1 MSRLRQNH
9 HALEDEPMSLKLFD
23 LTGRR
28 ALVTGSSQGI
38 GLALARGVGAAG
50 ATVILNGRDQPKLA
64 KAAASLRAE
73 GITVEL
79 AAFDVTDSAA
89 VKAAIPPLGVID
101 ILFNNAG
108 VNLRGAL
115 DTMPDETWHTVIA
128 TNLHSA
134 FYCARAVAPGMIA
147 RGRGKIINT
156 CSVMSMLGR
165 PTTGPYTATKGAI
178 GMLTKAMCAD
188 WGPKGIQ
195 CNGIA
200 PGYFSTELTAPLRAD
215 PVFNDW
221 LCKRTPAGRWGELPE
236 LVGAA
241 VFLAS
246 DASSYVNG
254 HLLYVDGGLT
264 SVV

>member
-1 MSRLRQNH
+1 
-9 HALEDEPMSLKLFD
+9 MSLKLFD

-28 ALVTGSSQGI
+28 ALVTGSSQGL
-38 GLALARGVGAAG
+38 GLALACGVGAAG
-50 ATVILNGRDQPKLA
+50 ASVVLNGRDRAKLD
-64 KAAASLRAE
+64 AAAERLRTE
-73 GITVEL
+73 GISVDI

-89 VKAAIPPLGVID
+89 VETGVARIEAALGPID

-115 DTMPDETWHTVIA
+115 DAMPDETWHAVIA

-134 FYCARAVAPGMIA
+134 FYCARAVAKGMIA

-156 CSVMSMLGR
+156 CSVMSLLGR
-165 PTTGPYTATKGAI
+165 PTTGPYTASKGAI

-188 WGPKGIQ
+188 WAKHGIQ

-200 PGYFSTELTAPLRAD
+200 PGYFSTELTAPLRANAE
-215 PVFNDW
+215 FNDW

-241 VFLAS
+241 IFLAS

-254 HLLYVDGGLT
+254 HLLFVDGGLT

>member
-1 MSRLRQNH
+1 
-9 HALEDEPMSLKLFD
+9 MSLKLFD

-28 ALVTGSSQGI
+28 ALITGSSQGI
-38 GLALARGVGAAG
+38 GLALARGLAEAGAA
-50 ATVILNGRDQPKLA
+50 VVLNGRDRAKLE
-64 KAAASLRAE
+64 AAAARLKAD
-73 GITVEL
+73 GLGVDI

-89 VKAAIPPLGVID
+89 VDAGVARIEAALGPIG
-101 ILFNNAG
+101 ILCNNAG

-115 DTMPDETWHTVIA
+115 HEMPDETWHSVIA

-134 FYCARAVAPGMIA
+134 FYCARAVAKGMVA
-147 RGRGKIINT
+147 RGQGKIINT

-165 PTTGPYTATKGAI
+165 ATTGPYTATKGAI

-188 WGPKGIQ
+188 WARYNIQ

-215 PVFNDW
+215 PEFNDW

>member
-1 MSRLRQNH
+1 
-9 HALEDEPMSLKLFD
+9 MSLKLFD

-38 GLALARGVGAAG
+38 GLALARGVGQAG
-50 ATVILNGRDQPKLA
+50 AGVVLNGRDRAKLE
-64 KAAASLRAE
+64 KAASGLRAE
-73 GITVEL
+73 GVSVDI

-89 VKAAIPPLGVID
+89 VEAGVARIEGELGPID

-115 DTMPDETWHTVIA
+115 DQMPDETWHTVIA

-134 FYCARAVAPGMIA
+134 FYCARAVAKGMIA

-165 PTTGPYTATKGAI
+165 PTTGPYTASKGAI

-188 WGPKGIQ
+188 WARHGIQ

-200 PGYFSTELTAPLRAD
+200 PGYFSTELTAPLRANAE
-215 PVFNDW
+215 FNDW

>member
-1 MSRLRQNH
+1 
-9 HALEDEPMSLKLFD
+9 MSLKLFD

-38 GLALARGVGAAG
+38 GLALARGVAKAGAA
-50 ATVILNGRDQPKLA
+50 VVLNGRDAAKLERA
-64 KAAASLRAE
+64 VASLRADGLTAE
-73 GITVEL
+73 I
-79 AAFDVTDSAA
+79 AAFDVTDPVA
-89 VKAAIPPLGVID
+89 VEAGVAAIEERIGPVD

-108 VNLRGAL
+108 VNLRGPL
-115 DTMPDETWHTVIA
+115 DAMPDETWRAVIS
-128 TNLHSA
+128 TNLDSA
-134 FYCARAVAPGMIA
+134 FYCARSVAKRMIP
-147 RGRGKIINT
+147 RGRGKIVNT

-165 PTTGPYTATKGAI
+165 PGTGPYTATKGAL

-188 WGPKGIQ
+188 WAKHGIQ
-195 CNGIA
+195 ANGIA
-200 PGYFSTELTAPLRAD
+200 PGYFSTELTAPLRANQEFD
-215 PVFNDW
+215 EW

-241 VFLAS
+241 IFLAS
-246 DASSYVNG
+246 DASTYVNG

>member
-1 MSRLRQNH
+1 
-9 HALEDEPMSLKLFD
+9 MSLKLFD

-28 ALVTGSSQGI
+28 ALITGSSQGI
-38 GLALARGVGAAG
+38 GLALAQGLGAAG
-50 ATVILNGRDQPKLA
+50 ADVVLNGRDLTKLTQ
-64 KAAASLRAE
+64 AADRLRKQD
-73 GITVEL
+73 IRVEV

-89 VKAAIPPLGVID
+89 VTAGVTRIEASGPID
-101 ILFNNAG
+101 ILVNNAG
-108 VNLRGAL
+108 VNLRGSL
-115 DTMPDETWHTVIA
+115 ETITDETWHTQIA

-134 FYCARAVAPGMIA
+134 FYCARAVAPAMIA
-147 RGRGKIINT
+147 RRRGKIINT

-188 WGPKGIQ
+188 WAKFGLQ

-200 PGYFSTELTAPLRAD
+200 PGYFSTELTAPLQAD

-236 LVGAA
+236 LAGAA
-241 VFLAS
+241 IFLAS
-246 DASSYVNG
+246 DASAYVNG

>member
-1 MSRLRQNH
+1 
-9 HALEDEPMSLKLFD
+9 MSLKLFD

-28 ALVTGSSQGI
+28 ALITGSSQGI
-38 GLALARGVGAAG
+38 GLALARGLAEAGAA
-50 ATVILNGRDQPKLA
+50 VVLNGRDTAKLE
-64 KAAASLRAE
+64 AAADRLRAD
-73 GITVEL
+73 GLTVDI
-79 AAFDVTDSAA
+79 AAFDVTDSGAVDAGVARIEAA
-89 VKAAIPPLGVID
+89 LGPIG
-101 ILFNNAG
+101 ILCNNAG

-115 DTMPDETWHTVIA
+115 HEMPDETWHTVIA

-134 FYCARAVAPGMIA
+134 FYCARAVAKGMVA
-147 RGRGKIINT
+147 RGQGKIINT

-165 PTTGPYTATKGAI
+165 ATTGPYTATKGAI

-188 WGPKGIQ
+188 WARHGIQ

-215 PVFNDW
+215 PEFNDW
-221 LCKRTPAGRWGELPE
+221 LCKRTPAGRWGDLPE
-236 LVGAA
+236 LVGAV

>member
-1 MSRLRQNH
+1 
-9 HALEDEPMSLKLFD
+9 MSLKLFD

-38 GLALARGVGAAG
+38 GLALARGVAEAGAA
-50 ATVILNGRDQPKLA
+50 VVLNGRDAAKLE
-64 KAAASLRAE
+64 AAAAGLRAA
-73 GITVEL
+73 GLTADI
-79 AAFDVTDSAA
+79 AGFDVTDPDA
-89 VKAAIPPLGVID
+89 VDASVARIEAEIGPID

-108 VNLRGAL
+108 VNLRGPL
-115 DTMPDETWHTVIA
+115 DQMATETWQTVIA

-134 FYCARAVAPGMIA
+134 FYCARAVAQRMIP

-165 PTTGPYTATKGAI
+165 PGTGPYTATKGAL

-188 WGPKGIQ
+188 WARHGIQ
-195 CNGIA
+195 ANGIA
-200 PGYFSTELTAPLRAD
+200 PGYFSTELTAPLRAN
-215 PVFNDW
+215 PEFNDW
-221 LCKRTPAGRWGELPE
+221 LCNRTPAGRWGELPE

-246 DASSYVNG
+246 DASAYVNG

>member
-1 MSRLRQNH
+1 
-9 HALEDEPMSLKLFD
+9 MSLKLFD
-23 LTGRR
+23 LSGRR
-28 ALVTGSSQGI
+28 ALITGSSQGI
-38 GLALARGVGAAG
+38 GLALARGLAEAG
-50 ATVILNGRDQPKLA
+50 ATVVLNGRDRAKLE
-64 KAAASLRAE
+64 AAAAALRAD
-73 GITVEL
+73 GLTVEI

-89 VKAAIPPLGVID
+89 VEAGVAAVEAGGAID
-101 ILFNNAG
+101 ILCNNAG
-108 VNLRGAL
+108 VNLRGL
-115 DTMPDETWHTVIA
+115 LHEMPDETWHTVIA

-134 FYCARAVAPGMIA
+134 FYCARAVARGMVA

-165 PTTGPYTATKGAI
+165 TTTGPYTATKGAI

-188 WGPKGIQ
+188 WAAKGLQ

-200 PGYFSTELTAPLRAD
+200 PGYFSTELTAPLRANAE
-215 PVFNDW
+215 FNDW

-241 VFLAS
+241 IFLAS

>member
-1 MSRLRQNH
+1 
-9 HALEDEPMSLKLFD
+9 MSLKLFD

-28 ALVTGSSQGI
+28 ALITGSSQGI
-38 GLALARGVGAAG
+38 GLALARGLGQAG
-50 ATVILNGRDQPKLA
+50 AHVILNARTVATLE
-64 KAAASLRAE
+64 AAAATLRAE
-73 GITVEL
+73 GLSVET
-79 AAFDVTDSAA
+79 APFDVTDSAQVEAA
-89 VKAAIPPLGVID
+89 VALIEAAGPID
-101 ILFNNAG
+101 ILCNNAG
-108 VNLRGAL
+108 VNLRGPL
-115 DTMPDETWHTVIA
+115 HEMPDETWHTVLA

-134 FYCARAVAPGMIA
+134 FYCARSVAKRMIP

-165 PTTGPYTATKGAI
+165 ATTGPYTTTKGGI

-188 WGPKGIQ
+188 WAKFGLN

-215 PVFNDW
+215 ATFNGW
-221 LCKRTPAGRWGELPE
+221 LTARTPAGRWGELPE
-236 LVGAA
+236 LMGAA

-254 HLLYVDGGLT
+254 HLLYVDGGMT

>member
-1 MSRLRQNH
+1 
-9 HALEDEPMSLKLFD
+9 MSLKLFD

-28 ALVTGSSQGI
+28 ALITGSSQGI
-38 GLALARGVGAAG
+38 GLALARGLAEAGAA
-50 ATVILNGRDQPKLA
+50 VVLNGRDRAKLEA
-64 KAAASLRAE
+64 VAARLKADGLTAD
-73 GITVEL
+73 I

-89 VKAAIPPLGVID
+89 VDAGVARIEAELGPIG
-101 ILFNNAG
+101 ILCNNAG

-115 DTMPDETWHTVIA
+115 HEMPDETWHTVIA

-134 FYCARAVAPGMIA
+134 FYCARAVASGMVA
-147 RGRGKIINT
+147 RGQGKIINT

-165 PTTGPYTATKGAI
+165 ATTGPYTATKGAI

-188 WGPKGIQ
+188 WAKHGIQ

-215 PVFNDW
+215 PTFNDW
-221 LCKRTPAGRWGELPE
+221 LCQRTPAGRWGELPE

>member
-1 MSRLRQNH
+1 MPS
-9 HALEDEPMSLKLFD
+9 KLFD

-38 GLALARGVGAAG
+38 GLALAGGLAEAG
-50 ATVILNGRDQPKLA
+50 ATVVLNARNQAKLA
-64 KAAASLRAE
+64 EAASTLRAQ
-73 GITVEL
+73 GHTVEV
-79 AAFDVTDSAA
+79 ASFDVTDSAA
-89 VKAAIPPLGVID
+89 VEAAVARIEAESGPID
-101 ILFNNAG
+101 ILCNNAG

-115 DTMPDETWHTVIA
+115 DQMPDETWHTVIA

-134 FYCARAVAPGMIA
+134 FYCARSVAKRMIP

-156 CSVMSMLGR
+156 CSVMSMMGR
-165 PTTGPYTATKGAI
+165 ATTGPYTATKGAL

-188 WGPKGIQ
+188 WARHNIQ

-200 PGYFSTELTAPLRAD
+200 PGFFSTELTAPLKANAQ
-215 PVFNDW
+215 FNDW
-221 LCKRTPAGRWGELPE
+221 LCARTPAGRWGELPE
-236 LVGAA
+236 LMGAA

-246 DASSYVNG
+246 DASSYING
-254 HLLYVDGGLT
+254 HLLYVDGGMT

>member
-1 MSRLRQNH
+1 MTLR
-9 HALEDEPMSLKLFD
+9 LFD

-38 GLALARGVGAAG
+38 GLALARGLAEAG
-50 ATVILNGRDQPKLA
+50 ASVVLNGRDPAKLA
-64 KAAASLRAE
+64 RAAEAFRAAGLAAE
-73 GITVEL
+73 I

-89 VKAAIPPLGVID
+89 VAAGVAAVVAGGPID
-101 ILFNNAG
+101 ILVNNAG

-115 DTMPDETWHTVIA
+115 ESVTDESWHTVLA

-134 FYCARAVAPGMIA
+134 FYCARAVAPAMIA
-147 RGRGKIINT
+147 RGRGRIINT
-156 CSVMSMLGR
+156 CSVMSVLGR
-165 PTTGPYTATKGAI
+165 AGTGPYTASKGAI
-178 GMLTKAMCAD
+178 GMLTRAMCAD
-188 WGPKGIQ
+188 WARHGLQ

-215 PVFNDW
+215 AAFNDW
-221 LCKRTPAGRWGELPE
+221 LCARTPAGRWGELPE
-236 LVGAA
+236 LMGAA

-246 DASSYVNG
+246 DAASYVNG
-254 HLLYVDGGLT
+254 HLLFVDGGLT

>member
-1 MSRLRQNH
+1 M
-9 HALEDEPMSLKLFD
+9 MSLKLFSLD
-23 LTGRR
+23 GRR

-38 GLALARGVGAAG
+38 GLALARGVAQAGAA
-50 ATVILNGRDQPKLA
+50 VVLNGRDQAKLA
-64 KAAASLRAE
+64 TAAARLAE
-73 GITVEL
+73 DGITAET
-79 AAFDVTDSAA
+79 AAFDVTDPEAVEAA
-89 VKAAIPPLGVID
+89 VARIEAEQGPID

-108 VNLRGAL
+108 VNLRGRL
-115 DTMPDETWHTVIA
+115 DQMPDETWRTVMS
-128 TNLHSA
+128 TNLDSA
-134 FYCARAVAPGMIA
+134 FYCARAVARRMIP

-165 PTTGPYTATKGAI
+165 PTTGPYTATKGALM
-178 GMLTKAMCAD
+178 MLTKAMCAD
-188 WGPKGIQ
+188 WARHGIQ
-195 CNGIA
+195 ANGIA

-215 PVFNDW
+215 PTFNDW
-221 LCKRTPAGRWGELPE
+221 LCNRTPAGRWGELPE

-241 VFLAS
+241 IFLAS

>member
-1 MSRLRQNH
+1 MER
-9 HALEDEPMSLKLFD
+9 MSLKLFD

-38 GLALARGVGAAG
+38 GLALARGVGQAG
-50 ATVILNGRDQPKLA
+50 AAVVLNGRDLAKLE
-64 KAAASLRAE
+64 KAAAALRTDGVA
-73 GITVEL
+73 VET

-89 VKAAIPPLGVID
+89 VDAGVARIEETLGPID

-108 VNLRGAL
+108 VNLRGAR
-115 DTMPDETWHTVIA
+115 DQMPDETWHAVIA

-134 FYCARAVAPGMIA
+134 FYCARAVARGMIA
-147 RGRGKIINT
+147 RGRGKIVNT

-165 PTTGPYTATKGAI
+165 PTTGPYTASKGAI

-188 WGPKGIQ
+188 WAKHGLQ

-200 PGYFSTELTAPLRAD
+200 PGYFSTELTAPLRAN
-215 PVFNDW
+215 VEFNDW

-246 DASSYVNG
+246 EASSYVNG

>member
-1 MSRLRQNH
+1 
-9 HALEDEPMSLKLFD
+9 MSLKLFD

-38 GLALARGVGAAG
+38 GLALARGVGEAG
-50 ATVILNGRDQPKLA
+50 ASVVLNGRDQAKLDR
-64 KAAASLRAE
+64 AADGLRAL
-73 GITVEL
+73 GITVTT

-89 VKAAIPPLGVID
+89 VAAGVAALEAGGPID

-108 VNLRGAL
+108 VNLRGSL
-115 DTMPDETWHTVIA
+115 EVMPDETWHQVMA

-134 FYCARAVAPGMIA
+134 FYCAREVAKGMIG

-165 PTTGPYTATKGAI
+165 ATTGPYTATKGAI

-188 WGPKGIQ
+188 WAKHGIQ

-200 PGYFSTELTAPLRAD
+200 PGYFSTELTAPLKAN
-215 PVFNDW
+215 PEFNDW

>member
-1 MSRLRQNH
+1 MARN
-9 HALEDEPMSLKLFD
+9 LFD
-23 LTGRR
+23 LSGRR
-28 ALVTGSSQGI
+28 ALLTGSSQGI
-38 GLALARGVGAAG
+38 GLALARGLGEAG
-50 ATVILNGRDQPKLA
+50 AEVVLNGRDAAKLER
-64 KAAASLRAE
+64 AAAGLREA
-73 GITVEL
+73 GI
-79 AAFDVTDSAA
+79 AARTAGFDVTDSQA
-89 VKAAIPPLGVID
+89 VEAGVARIEAEFGPID
-101 ILFNNAG
+101 ILCNNAG

-115 DTMPDETWHTVIA
+115 EAMPDATWHEVIA

-134 FYCARAVAPGMIA
+134 FYCARAVAKGMIA

-165 PTTGPYTATKGAI
+165 PTTGPYTASKGAI
-178 GMLTKAMCAD
+178 SMLTKAMCAD
-188 WGPKGIQ
+188 WAQHGLQ

-215 PVFNDW
+215 AAFNDW

-236 LVGAA
+236 LAGAA

>member
-1 MSRLRQNH
+1 
-9 HALEDEPMSLKLFD
+9 MSLKLFD

-50 ATVILNGRDQPKLA
+50 ASVVLNGRDQAKLD
-64 KAAASLRAE
+64 AAAERLRTE
-73 GITVEL
+73 GISVDIT
-79 AAFDVTDSAA
+79 AFDVTDSAA
-89 VKAAIPPLGVID
+89 VETGVARIEAELGPID

-115 DTMPDETWHTVIA
+115 DQMPDETWHAVIA

-134 FYCARAVAPGMIA
+134 FYCARAVAKGMIA

-165 PTTGPYTATKGAI
+165 PTTGPYTASKGAI

-188 WGPKGIQ
+188 WAKHGLQ

-200 PGYFSTELTAPLRAD
+200 PGYFSTELTAPLRANAE
-215 PVFNDW
+215 FNDW

-246 DASSYVNG
+246 EASSYVNG